1 MATRSRI
8 GILNEEKMTVDSIY
22 CHWDGYPKGGV
33 GEVLFE
39 HWRTEERVRRLIRF
53 GEISSLTG
61 ETVESYDDV
70 PETPPSHSL
79 IRWPDSGQ
87 EYEYLF
93 TPSLGTWSYR
103 DVRRDIRGPWSL
115 LSEALKTGENPD

>member
-8 GILNEEKMTVDSIY
+8 GILDEGNMTVQSIY
-22 CHWDGYPKGGV
+22 CHWDGYLKGGV

-39 HWRTEERVRRLIRF
+39 HWRTEDRVRRLIRF
-53 GEISSLTG
+53 GEISSLTP
-61 ETVESYDDV
+61 ETIKSYDDA
-70 PETPPSHSL
+70 PESVPSHSL

-93 TPSLGTWSYR
+93 TPSLGTWSFR
-103 DVRRDIRGPWSL
+103 NVGDDIRGPWTL
-115 LSEALKTGENPD
+115 LSEGLSEV